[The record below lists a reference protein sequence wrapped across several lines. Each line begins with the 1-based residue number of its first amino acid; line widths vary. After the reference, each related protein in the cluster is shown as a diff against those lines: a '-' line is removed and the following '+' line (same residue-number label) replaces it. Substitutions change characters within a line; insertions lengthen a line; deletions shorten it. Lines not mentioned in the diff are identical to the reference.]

1 MPYME
6 EEDHQDVSQIQDA
19 HEHEP
24 SGNGDDEVF
33 TWSKARA
40 PRELV
45 GSIQRRFQHDNRAPR
60 PTNKAIRK
68 SNSFD
73 EKLAKLVPEFESLPL
88 KTREDCS
95 LDRYRM
101 KQILPFA
108 QIATMCPPMTSVGDK
123 FPDELN
129 AAITCSTHV
138 RKLGYRK
145 MSAPVIGTDLFS
157 LHLQDSNLAEEDRNE
172 GDDEQSNTF
181 PGEESKNGSP
191 SKQFR
196 SRTRAI
202 RLTEGERR
210 NRRLTEPIMYQTR
223 ADNM

>member
-1 MPYME
+1 M
-6 EEDHQDVSQIQDA
+6 
-19 HEHEP
+19 
-24 SGNGDDEVF
+24 
-33 TWSKARA
+33 
-40 PRELV
+40 
-45 GSIQRRFQHDNRAPR
+45 
-60 PTNKAIRK
+60 
-68 SNSFD
+68 
-73 EKLAKLVPEFESLPL
+73 PEFESLPL

-123 FPDELN
+123 FPDALN
-129 AAITCSTHV
+129 AAITCSTDV

-145 MSAPVIGTDLFS
+145 MSAPVVGTDLFS